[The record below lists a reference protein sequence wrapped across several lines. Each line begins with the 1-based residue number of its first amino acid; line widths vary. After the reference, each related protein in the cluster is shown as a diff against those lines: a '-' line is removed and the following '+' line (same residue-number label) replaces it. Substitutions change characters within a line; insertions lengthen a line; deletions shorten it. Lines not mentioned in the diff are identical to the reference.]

1 MGRYIGKRLGQ
12 FVLMM
17 VIASLLIFV
26 MVRLSDT
33 DPLAAIIGG
42 KQTTA
47 ETMAQLR
54 AKFGL
59 DKSYP
64 EQYISWITGLFRGDL
79 GMSFKYQ
86 TQINTLFADRIP
98 VTIGLVLFSSVLA
111 MIVAIPL
118 GVIAALKRNSAVD
131 MIISIFSLVIA
142 GCPPFLMSI
151 IFIVLLSR
159 FAPQYPFTGSFTNM
173 HEYLVRMAMPSVA
186 LSFTMIALAC
196 RMMRASMVDQM
207 NAQYSQTAVAKGVSD
222 SGLLWGHNFRNA
234 IIPVLSVVSIQI
246 GSIIVGSVLVETVFS
261 LSGLGSLLIDSIK
274 ASDYTVIQDITLLLV
289 FIFMLI
295 SLIVDILYAI
305 IDPRIRLK

>member
-1 MGRYIGKRLGQ
+1 MGKYICKRLGQ

-17 VIASLLIFV
+17 VIASVLIFV
-26 MVRLSDT
+26 MVRLSNT

-47 ETMAQLR
+47 ETIAQLR
-54 AKFGL
+54 SKFGL

-64 EQYISWITGLFRGDL
+64 QQYISWITGLFKGDL

-86 TQINTLFADRIP
+86 NQINTLFADRIP

-111 MIVAIPL
+111 MAVAIPL
-118 GVIAALKRNSAVD
+118 GVLAAVKRNGPVD
-131 MIISIFSLVIA
+131 MVISIFSLVVA

-151 IFIVLLSR
+151 IFIVFLSR
-159 FAPQYPFTGSFTNM
+159 FAPSYPFTGSFSNM
-173 HEYLVRMAMPSVA
+173 REYLIRMAAPSVA

-196 RMMRASMVDQM
+196 RMMRSSIVEQM
-207 NAQYSQTAVAKGVSD
+207 NAQYSQTAVAKGVSQ
-222 SGLLWGHNFRNA
+222 SGLLWKHNFRNA

-246 GSIIVGSVLVETVFS
+246 GSIIVGSVLVENVFS

-295 SLIVDILYAI
+295 SMIVDILYAV